1 MDYASDLKIYFIAI
15 QNYFR
20 ATEPMHSL
28 KNFMNS
34 EFMTENLYEE
44 ASASDLKSIWVRRWN
59 KAIELEE
66 IEVKSMG
73 IYILI
78 FEKFNNTYSFSLWLL
93 ISIQEED
100 LTEEIPKWK
109 NLEAKF
115 ADVSTADTFSL
126 LLRV

>member
-59 KAIELEE
+59 RAIELEE

-93 ISIQEED
+93 ISI
-100 LTEEIPKWK
+100 
-109 NLEAKF
+109 
-115 ADVSTADTFSL
+115 
-126 LLRV
+126 